1 MTNDDELYLIR
12 INQVKIIINDTSEKN
27 YIR

>member
-1 MTNDDELYLIR
+1 MTNDYELYLIR
-12 INQVKIIINDTSEKN
+12 TKQINIIINDTSEKN